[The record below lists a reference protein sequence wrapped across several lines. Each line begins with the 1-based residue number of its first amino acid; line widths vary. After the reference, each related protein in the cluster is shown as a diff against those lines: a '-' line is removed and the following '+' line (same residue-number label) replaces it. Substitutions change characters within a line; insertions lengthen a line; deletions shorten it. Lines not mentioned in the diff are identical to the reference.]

1 MPFKLVKDDVGD
13 FVLSLLS
20 KIMLSLVLGFAA
32 LGATVI
38 LLFMPCMVASSCFDS
53 VTLALAGGALNYF
66 VFPALEC

>member
-38 LLFMPCMVASSCFDS
+38 LLFMPCMVALSCFDS
-53 VTLALAGGALNYF
+53 VTLALGGALNYF
-66 VFPALEC
+66 LFAALEC